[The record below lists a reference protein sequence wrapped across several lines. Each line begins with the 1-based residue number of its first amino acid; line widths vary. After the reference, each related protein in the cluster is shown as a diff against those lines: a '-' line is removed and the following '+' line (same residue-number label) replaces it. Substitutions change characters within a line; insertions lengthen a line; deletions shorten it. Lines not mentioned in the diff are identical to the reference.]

1 MPLSHSSVPASKPSR
16 SSHRSRRYEVAA
28 YVLIALGLSPWS
40 ARAES
45 NAPTGAATTGGPS
58 SPPTPAVAPQ
68 GSSPTTASDAA
79 ALTEDARARFKRGIE
94 LYHER
99 DFRSALIEFNRAYAE
114 APNYRVLYNVGQTC
128 LELQDYACAM
138 KSYSRYLDEGGEAVS
153 GARRDEVV
161 ANIAKLKARV
171 SNVTIEANVPGAEI
185 FVDDVPVGR
194 QPLAGPVMV
203 SAGRRKFSA
212 SHGKSFPATRVVD
225 LAGGDAPVI
234 RLELVPIPT
243 SGTPTS
249 SAEGPKRPGTQSA
262 PFWIAVGT
270 TTVATAAAVTFGI
283 LALGA
288 DKDRDRAL
296 GTFPTTAEALDS
308 ARTRVT
314 RFTVATDVAGAVAF
328 VGLGASLYFGLRSTN
343 PERRAG
349 VRVGPSHLSLE
360 GSF

>member
-1 MPLSHSSVPASKPSR
+1 MV
-16 SSHRSRRYEVAA
+16 V
-28 YVLIALGLSPWS
+28 VLGLSPGS
-40 ARAES
+40 VRAES
-45 NAPTGAATTGGPS
+45 KAPTPAAGATSTS
-58 SPPTPAVAPQ
+58 SPPSPSAVPQ
-68 GSSPTTASDAA
+68 SASPTAASDAA

-138 KSYSRYLDEGGEAVS
+138 KSYSRYLEEGGEAVT
-153 GARRDEVV
+153 GGRRDEVV

-171 SNVTIEANVPGAEI
+171 SNVTIEANVAGAEI

-225 LAGGDAPVI
+225 LAGGDAPVV

-243 SGTPTS
+243 SGS
-249 SAEGPKRPGTQSA
+249 STAPSEAPKRPGTQSA

-296 GTFPTTAEALDS
+296 ATFPTTAEALDS

-314 RFTVATDVAGAVAF
+314 RFTVATDVAGAIAL
-328 VGLGASLYFGLRSTN
+328 VGLGASLYFGLRTT

-349 VRVGPSHLSLE
+349 VRIGPSHLSLE